1 MNKEKLDDLCKVL
14 ERVIVKTA
22 EIYNEDSTSPTQ
34 KALLETIIGA
44 AIWYLPGSNELYS
57 GMISKS
63 AEEKLSE
70 GIPLSKL
77 TKEHKFPRKLA
88 GRELLSQVF
97 IDFLNGEKKLSDLY
111 LENYGK
117 FNLVLSRENK
127 DLLKFQ
133 KSSTFVDDETS
144 YRNAKIELL
153 ERTIEQLRDL
163 SPDRKRKP
171 GKREL
176 SATAQP
182 AKGEFELLPEL
193 LNEYDEGGKAFS
205 GIKVNDHLLV
215 ENGNPNRC
223 YIAFMNYVINYYS
236 ESIPGSILL
245 SKYIKTER
253 NDPSFGADLKYPR
266 VIRSSG
272 NFFFSSHAGTMVK
285 RRRIINIANELA
297 LQVSFLNP

>member
-14 ERVIVKTA
+14 EKVIVKTA
-22 EIYNEDSTSPTQ
+22 GIYNDDSTSPTQ

-57 GMISKS
+57 GKISKS
-63 AEEKLSE
+63 AVEKLHE

-77 TKEHKFPRKLA
+77 TKEHKFPRKQA

-97 IDFLNGEKKLSDLY
+97 IDFLNGEKKLIDLY
-111 LENYGK
+111 VENYGQ

-127 DLLKFQ
+127 DLIKFQ
-133 KSSTFVDDETS
+133 RSSTFVDDETS
-144 YRNAKIELL
+144 YRSANIELL

-171 GKREL
+171 GKRQL
-176 SATAQP
+176 SAPAQP
-182 AKGEFELLPEL
+182 AKGELEILPEL
-193 LNEYDEGGKAFS
+193 LNDYDEGGNSFS

-223 YIAFMNYVINYYS
+223 YIAFMNYVIHYYS
-236 ESIPGSILL
+236 ESIPNSILL
-245 SKYIKTER
+245 SKYIRTER

-285 RRRIINIANELA
+285 RRRIINIANELD
-297 LQVSFLNP
+297 LQISFLNP